1 MCVVH
6 ITHQVFNQHAGL
18 SQPPWWGLKWLR
30 ELAVW
35 VTRGDKG
42 FLPKTLI
49 NGRTQLQPQIIHR
62 WFAHFNCYPPLI
74 LLAFQ
79 NFQQANGKEL
89 RTTSSASAATA
100 AKNYPLPLKAPKM
113 HLVMPSLES

>member
-49 NGRTQLQPQIIHR
+49 NGRTQL
-62 WFAHFNCYPPLI
+62 
-74 LLAFQ
+74 
-79 NFQQANGKEL
+79 
-89 RTTSSASAATA
+89 
-100 AKNYPLPLKAPKM
+100 
-113 HLVMPSLES
+113 